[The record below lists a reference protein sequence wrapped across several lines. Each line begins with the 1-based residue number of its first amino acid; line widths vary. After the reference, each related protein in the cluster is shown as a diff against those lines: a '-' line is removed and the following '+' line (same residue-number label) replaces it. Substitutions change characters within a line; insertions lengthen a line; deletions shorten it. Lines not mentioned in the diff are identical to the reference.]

1 MKRPVFW
8 SEEASSEDAT
18 VILSLKIPLPL
29 SFQALSLNVYRLA
42 REEKIDSSPPSPVS
56 TVLGQSCSLYDDD

>member
-1 MKRPVFW
+1 MNRPVFW
-8 SEEASSEDAT
+8 SEEASSGDAT

-42 REEKIDSSPPSPVS
+42 REEKIDSSPLSPVS
-56 TVLGQSCSLYDDD
+56 TILGQSCSLHDDD